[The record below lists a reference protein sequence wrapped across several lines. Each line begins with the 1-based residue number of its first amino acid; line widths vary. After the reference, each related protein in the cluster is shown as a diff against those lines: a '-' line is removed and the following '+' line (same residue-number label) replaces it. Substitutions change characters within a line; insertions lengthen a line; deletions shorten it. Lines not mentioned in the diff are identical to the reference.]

1 LPERVKKQR
10 NVYAHNA
17 KKSRFACQKARPG
30 FLFFGE
36 IEKLASILKLPILVI
51 LDCSSYGKGRINPRS
66 AEQTFFTF
74 SRELQTS

>member
-1 LPERVKKQR
+1 M
-10 NVYAHNA
+10 
-17 KKSRFACQKARPG
+17 KKSQSASAKARLR
-30 FLFFGE
+30 FLFSGE
-36 IEKLASILKLPILVI
+36 IEKLASILKLPILGI